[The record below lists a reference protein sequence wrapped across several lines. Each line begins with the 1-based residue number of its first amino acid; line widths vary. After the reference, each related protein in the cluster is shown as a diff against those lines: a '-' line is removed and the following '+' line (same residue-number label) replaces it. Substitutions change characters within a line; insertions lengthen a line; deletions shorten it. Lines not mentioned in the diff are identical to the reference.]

1 MKIKQFGYLSD
12 PKNGQKLTLQIF
24 KKDSDEIIDGLLL
37 NKNSWYPVIGGIPR
51 MLLAQSKVE
60 FLQRKRIFLKKY
72 RNRLSKKIIN
82 EWDLAV
88 KDVKNISSFEK
99 HQQKTADSFAY
110 EWKNIYQ
117 ENNFEKNNFYHF
129 LSPFIKEDDIKD
141 KVTVDIGC
149 GSGRFTKWAALA
161 SARMAFG
168 TDLGDSVEVAYNMTK
183 GFENVG
189 IIQADIYSMPFNEKI
204 DLAYSI
210 GVLHHLPQPKQG
222 FLNLI
227 KMLKEKGKILIWV
240 YSRRHNIRALYFYEP
255 LRAVCRHISKPV
267 LFKLCYIPASIVH
280 LWNLFCK
287 AFKFKNMPFS
297 YYENFS
303 FNMKLND
310 SFDVLA
316 TPKSNYYYSEEI
328 EGWFKDASLKGI
340 KSFEHPEAGITC
352 IGTNDS
358 D

>member
-1 MKIKQFGYLSD
+1 MNITHFKYLSD
-12 PKNGQKLTLQIF
+12 PIDDSELTLRVFKKNG
-24 KKDSDEIIDGLLL
+24 DEIHDGLLVG
-37 NKNSWYPVIGGIPR
+37 KKSWYPVIGGIPR
-51 MLLAQSKVE
+51 MLVGQSKNE
-60 FLQRKRIFLKKY
+60 LLQRKKAFLGTY
-72 RNRLSKKIIN
+72 RNKFDKKIVN
-82 EWDLAV
+82 EWNAAI
-88 KDVKNISSFEK
+88 KDIKNQSEFEK

-117 ENNFEKNNFYHF
+117 ENNYEKNNFYHF
-129 LSPFIKEDDIKD
+129 LSPFVKEKD
-141 KVTVDIGC
+141 LKGKITIDIGC

-161 SARMAFG
+161 GAKVAFG
-168 TDLGDSVEVAYNMTK
+168 ADLGDSVEVAYEMTK
-183 GFENVG
+183 NYKNVG
-189 IIQADIYSMPFNEKI
+189 IVQADIYFMPFNKGI
-204 DLAYSI
+204 NFAYSI

-227 KMLKEKGKILIWV
+227 KMLNEKGKILIWV

-255 LRAVCRHISKPV
+255 LRTVCRHIPKPV
-267 LFKLCYIPASIVH
+267 LFKLCYIPAFIVH
-280 LWNLFCK
+280 LWNILCK
-287 AFKFKNMPFS
+287 SLKLKNMPFS

-316 TPKSNYYYSEEI
+316 TPKSNYYFSEEI
-328 EGWFKDASLKGI
+328 EEWFHEAKLKNI
-340 KSFEHPEAGITC
+340 NSFEHPEAGITC